1 VNIEKLISVLPQGMK
16 SSIPITGSGTYV
28 TKCLA
33 EAKTALMDGDFTTSI
48 GINFGQDTCIPSE
61 GLIIEVIT
69 QIPHN

>member
-1 VNIEKLISVLPQGMK
+1 MNIEKLISVLPQGMK

-28 TKCLA
+28 TNYLA
-33 EAKTALMDGDFTTSI
+33 ESEKALNNGNLTTSI
-48 GINFGQDTCIPSE
+48 GRNFGQDTCIPSE